1 MPAAAAANGAQTMHA
16 RLDAFLRSQREQHGD
31 RLLTV
36 LTILLLLLIFLFTPL
51 HASGYGPA
59 QFLAGAAALALIV
72 GAVIVSGSGIA
83 TFLLSL
89 ALFLNL
95 AVVVNRLLGHRSI
108 VDLYLAAT
116 AWSIFAVTLGWIVA
130 KAVFGPGAVNYHRI
144 IGAVLLYLLISLGF
158 SALFVFV
165 GLLSPNSFSGI
176 TFEDSPALTGTVL
189 YFSIVTLTSTGYGDM
204 FPVHPVARSLCN
216 LETILGQLYPAT
228 LLARLVSLEIENR
241 RRP

>member
-1 MPAAAAANGAQTMHA
+1 MHA
-16 RLDAFLRSQREQHGD
+16 RLDDILRRQREQHGD
-31 RLLTV
+31 RLLTM
-36 LTILLLLLIFLFTPL
+36 LTILLFLLIFLFTPL

-59 QFLAGAAALALIV
+59 EFLAGVAALALII
-72 GAVIVSGSGIA
+72 GAVVVSGSGTA
-83 TFLLSL
+83 TFFLSV

-95 AVVVNRLLGHRSI
+95 AVVINRITGHRSL
-108 VDLYLAAT
+108 VDLYLAAS
-116 AWSIFAVTLGWIVA
+116 AWLLFAVTLGWIVS
-130 KAVFGPGAVNYHRI
+130 KAVFGPGAINYHRI

-158 SALFVFV
+158 AALFVFV

-176 TFEDSPALTGTVL
+176 VFEDSPALTGTVL

-204 FPVHPVARSLCN
+204 YPIHPVARSLCN

-228 LLARLVSLEIENR
+228 LLARLVSLEMENR

>member
-1 MPAAAAANGAQTMHA
+1 MHA
-16 RLDAFLRSQREQHGD
+16 RLDAFLLSQREQHGD
-31 RLLTV
+31 LLLTM
-36 LTILLLLLIFLFTPL
+36 LTILLLLLMFIFTPL
-51 HASGYGPA
+51 HASGFGIA
-59 QFLAGAAALALIV
+59 QFLAAAAALALIA
-72 GAVIVSGSGIA
+72 GAVIVSGSAVA

-89 ALFLNL
+89 ALFLNV
-95 AVVVNRLLGHRSI
+95 AVVINRLLGHRSV

-116 AWSIFAVTLGWIVA
+116 AWLIFSMTLGWIVA

-144 IGAVLLYLLISLGF
+144 IGAVFLYLLIALGF

-176 TFEDSPALTGTVL
+176 AFDDTPALTGSL
-189 YFSIVTLTSTGYGDM
+189 FYFSIVTLTSTGYGDM

-228 LLARLVSLEIENR
+228 LLARLVSLEMENR